1 MAIEREVVAYHE
13 AGHAVVAHA
22 LGFPVESIST
32 NSDGF
37 AAGYVTYNYGENWGQ
52 LVYGRAPQTREEEEE
67 ERRTDSEAEAAKRQR
82 KLEHVA
88 MIALA
93 GEIAQARFRPESV
106 DEAQGEGDRESLE
119 TALSHLT
126 REVGQ
131 INGPNDRDAEL
142 FDAWERLLRIRVTQI
157 IEEHWRRIQ
166 WVAEVLLQ
174 QQEIEGVEAAKH
186 AILDGDLPPEH
197 RGKRLS
203 PRDRLA
209 PSVGR
214 LVRDVR
220 HDT

>member
-106 DEAQGEGDRESLE
+106 DEAQGATPHRRSCPPARSTRPIWPRSPSGS
-119 TALSHLT
+119 TA
-126 REVGQ
+126 
-131 INGPNDRDAEL
+131 A
-142 FDAWERLLRIRVTQI
+142 
-157 IEEHWRRIQ
+157 
-166 WVAEVLLQ
+166 
-174 QQEIEGVEAAKH
+174 
-186 AILDGDLPPEH
+186 
-197 RGKRLS
+197 
-203 PRDRLA
+203 
-209 PSVGR
+209 
-214 LVRDVR
+214 
-220 HDT
+220 